1 MKYKYF
7 SIDDVFY
14 HSRGKRLIRLNQ
26 VDGDIAYV
34 SSTKFNNGVDNYI
47 NPPKYMKIYK
57 NCITIA
63 NSGSVGA
70 TFYHDYDFVA
80 SDHVTVLWL
89 KNRTLTKKIAM
100 YLITLLEK
108 LGDNYFFNREM
119 SDKRISK
126 DYIKLPVDNDDK
138 INWDYIEDFMDKII
152 PNAKWDDKKLQK
164 RSIDITLPKN
174 CVEIPITQIFNVRSI
189 NKRISSK
196 QLVSGDYYY
205 ITTSNKNFGF
215 SGFHNEYSE
224 NGNVFTVDSAT
235 DGKSFYQQE
244 KFIGSDHVE
253 ILEIKDKYKNK
264 LNIYTAVYLQ
274 TILNYY
280 LDKYEY
286 SRKRAQNRIKKEKLY
301 LPVNKNKEIDWDSME
316 LFIKTLPYSSLL

>member
-1 MKYKYF
+1 MTNFKYF
-7 SIDDVFY
+7 TIDQVFN
-14 HSRGKRLIRLNQ
+14 HIRGKRLIRINQ
-26 VDGDIAYV
+26 EDGEIPYI
-34 SSTKFNNGVDNYI
+34 SSTKFNNGIDNYI
-47 NPPKYMKIYK
+47 NPPKYMRIFK

-70 TFYHDYDFVA
+70 AFYHDYEFVA

-89 KNRTLTKKIAM
+89 KDRELNSRIAL
-100 YLITLLEK
+100 YLITLLQK

-119 SDKRISK
+119 SDKRISN
-126 DYIKLPVDNDDK
+126 DYIILPVDSTGKIDWIYIENYIEQIIPTAKWENKKVLFRNNDIKLPNSC
-138 INWDYIEDFMDKII
+138 E
-152 PNAKWDDKKLQK
+152 L
-164 RSIDITLPKN
+164 
-174 CVEIPITQIFNVRSI
+174 IPITEVFNVRSI
-189 NKRISSK
+189 KKRITSRE
-196 QLVSGDYYY
+196 LISGDYFY

-224 NGNVFTVDSAT
+224 DGGVFTVDSAT
-235 DGKSFYQQE
+235 DGKCFYQEE

-253 ILEIKDKYKNK
+253 ILEIKDKYKNN

-286 SRKRAQNRIKKEKLY
+286 SRKRAQVRIKTEKLF
-301 LPVNKNKEIDWDSME
+301 LPVKNGEIDWLAME
-316 LFIKTLPYSSLL
+316 TFIKQLSYSKSL

>member
-1 MKYKYF
+1 MKYDYF
-7 SIDDVFY
+7 NIDDIFY
-14 HSRGKRLIRLNQ
+14 HSRGRRLTRLNQ
-26 VDGDIAYV
+26 IDGNIAYV

-47 NPPKYMKIYK
+47 TPPEYMKIYN

-63 NSGSVGA
+63 NSGSVGS

-89 KNRTLTKKIAM
+89 KDRQLSKKIAM
-100 YLITLLEK
+100 YLVTLLEK

-126 DYIKLPVDNDDK
+126 DYIKLPITEEGKVD
-138 INWDYIEDFMDKII
+138 WTYIEEFMDSII
-152 PNAKWDDKKLQK
+152 PMVKWEKNQNKRQNQKNKLP
-164 RSIDITLPKN
+164 LN
-174 CVEIPITQIFNVRSI
+174 CVELPITKIFNIRSI
-189 NKRISSK
+189 SKRISSK
-196 QLVSGDYYY
+196 QLVPGDYFY

-224 NGNVFTVDSAT
+224 NGNIFTVDSAT
-235 DGKSFYQQE
+235 DGKCFFQQE

-253 ILEIKDKYKNK
+253 ILEIKEQYLKY
-264 LNIYTAVYLQ
+264 LNIYTAIYLQ
-274 TILNYY
+274 TVLNYY

-286 SRKRAQNRIKKEKLY
+286 SRKRSQGRIKKEKLF
-301 LPVNKNKEIDWDSME
+301 LPVDKNNEVDWNTME
-316 LFIKTLPYSSLL
+316 YFIKNLPYANLL

>member
-7 SIDDVFY
+7 LINDIFY

-34 SSTKFNNGVDNYI
+34 SSTKFNNGIDNYI

-70 TFYHDYDFVA
+70 TFYHDYEFVA
-80 SDHVTVLWL
+80 SDHVTVMWL
-89 KNRTLTKKIAM
+89 KDRSLTKKIAL

-126 DYIKLPVDNDDK
+126 DYIKLPIDNEGK
-138 INWDYIEDFMDKII
+138 VNWNYIENFMDKII
-152 PNAKWDDKKLQK
+152 PNAKWDDRKLKK
-164 RSIDITLPKN
+164 RNMDISLPNN

-196 QLVSGDYYY
+196 LLVSGDYYY

-235 DGKSFYQQE
+235 DGKAFYQQE

-253 ILEIKDKYKNK
+253 ILEIRDKYKSK
-264 LNIYTAVYLQ
+264 LNIYTSVYLQ

-301 LPVNKNKEIDWDSME
+301 LPVDKNNEIDWNSME
-316 LFIKTLPYSSLL
+316 LFIKKLPYSNLL

>member
-1 MKYKYF
+1 MKYDYF
-7 SIDDVFY
+7 NIDDVFY
-14 HSRGKRLIRLNQ
+14 HSRGRRLIRLNQ
-26 VDGDIAYV
+26 IDGDIAYV

-47 NPPKYMKIYK
+47 TPPKYMKVYN

-63 NSGSVGA
+63 NSGSVGS

-89 KNRTLTKKIAM
+89 KDRQLTKKIAM
-100 YLITLLEK
+100 YLVTLLEK

-126 DYIKLPVDNDDK
+126 DYIRLPITEKGKIDWAYIEEFMDSIIPMAKWEAKKNKIQNQKNKLP
-138 INWDYIEDFMDKII
+138 
-152 PNAKWDDKKLQK
+152 L
-164 RSIDITLPKN
+164 N
-174 CVEIPITQIFNVRSI
+174 CVELPITKIFNIRSI

-196 QLVSGDYYY
+196 QLIPGDYFY

-224 NGNVFTVDSAT
+224 NGNIFTVDSAT
-235 DGKSFYQQE
+235 DGKCFFQQE

-253 ILEIKDKYKNK
+253 ILEVKEQYLKY

-274 TILNYY
+274 TVLNYY

-286 SRKRAQNRIKKEKLY
+286 SRKRSQGRIKKEKLF
-301 LPVNKNKEIDWDSME
+301 LPVDKDNEIDWNSME
-316 LFIKTLPYSSLL
+316 YFIKNLPYANLL

>member
-1 MKYKYF
+1 MKYDYF
-7 SIDDVFY
+7 NINDIFY
-14 HSRGKRLIRLNQ
+14 YSRGRRLIRLNQ
-26 VDGDIAYV
+26 MDGDIAYV
-34 SSTKFNNGVDNYI
+34 SSTKFNNGIDNYI
-47 NPPKYMKIYK
+47 TPPNYMKIYN

-63 NSGSVGA
+63 NSGSVGS

-89 KNRTLTKKIAM
+89 KDRPLTKKIAM

-119 SDKRISK
+119 SNKRISK
-126 DYIKLPVDNDDK
+126 DYIRLPITEDGSV
-138 INWDYIEDFMDKII
+138 NWKYIEEFVDSII
-152 PNAKWDDKKLQK
+152 PTAKWEDKKNK
-164 RSIDITLPKN
+164 ISNEKIELPPN
-174 CVEIPITQIFNVRSI
+174 CMELPITKIFNIRSI

-196 QLVSGDYYY
+196 QLISGDYFY

-235 DGKSFYQQE
+235 DGKCFFQQE

-253 ILEIKDKYKNK
+253 ILEVKDQYLKC

-286 SRKRAQNRIKKEKLY
+286 SRKRAQGRIKKEKLF
-301 LPVNKNKEIDWDSME
+301 LPVDKNNEIDWNAME
-316 LFIKTLPYSSLL
+316 CFIKRLPYANLL